1 MSGDFLCRFSVQEKR
16 SSHSGQVH
24 TMEQKGGSAAM
35 AKKQTL
41 HYTFHDPNPPAK
53 TADFLLKLFLEV
65 DQKKIDAALQK
76 AYESPEDTQKYHKI
90 SEAV

>member
-1 MSGDFLCRFSVQEKR
+1 
-16 SSHSGQVH
+16 
-24 TMEQKGGSAAM
+24 M

-41 HYTFHDPNPPAK
+41 NYTFHDPNPPVK

-76 AYESPEDTQKYHKI
+76 AHESPEDTQEYNKI